1 MNQRQKRNHKLKNK
15 EKELPHLKG
24 TNPTE
29 KDAAAKSRRAAA
41 EDMTATAEV
50 LATETN
56 NVEIRTQTTKEN
68 AGGVD
73 MNMTVA
79 EEHIHQNMGGEIIEK
94 NMNQG
99 LDHQIIQDIK
109 SILKTITSTEGETET
124 HRDGHKRTEEGV
136 TRLMK
141 TKDMKI
147 VKARDM
153 HEKRSMKKHP
163 QEIGTE
169 TLIIRIMNR
178 ITTV

>member
-1 MNQRQKRNHKLKNK
+1 MNKRQKKNHKLKNK
-15 EKELPHLKG
+15 EKELPHQKG

-41 EDMTATAEV
+41 EDTTATAEA

-56 NVEIRTQTTKEN
+56 NVGIRTQTTKET

-73 MNMTVA
+73 MNTTVA